1 MNRLIILITVCITC
15 FINTAASQNTQCS
28 KNLGS
33 AKDAYLIGDFKKVKE
48 FLDPCIKQGMAFSNN
63 IDKNR
68 ALEILA
74 LSAIALDSIE
84 VAKEHILTI
93 IKSDVNYNQDPALE
107 NIVFAQLISRL
118 RSEGLEVRVS
128 SVSKK
133 AEEISSAPASVELIT
148 REDLLNRGYV
158 DLVDALSDIP
168 GFHINKLYSVPT
180 ANIFQLGFRQEST
193 ERTLLMVDGV
203 EENDLWLNW
212 AYLSRQYPI
221 SSIKA
226 IEVIYGPSSTM
237 YGPRAFVGA
246 INIITYD
253 PKEVPKTPLLVKPEQ
268 QKYRQVYLNGG
279 VTAGQLNTKVAD
291 MTMGFRGSEKSN
303 FSLQLTGRYFM
314 TDNHDMSSAE
324 FFDYEPSDIDH
335 LGYKQLNLIGKLPNG
350 QSLNQYMSDFK
361 LPETSPYYT
370 VLKDATGNIQSINL
384 TEAGKLRAAKLDKDL
399 YTSNVNGAPIGYSND
414 SRDYYVGLKM
424 KVENVLI
431 GFRHW
436 KTNGGF
442 GLYQDINEAG
452 TNNGSQWAPKNT
464 TMFVKFD
471 RALSEKITFSNLSTF
486 NIHRLGK
493 ESNRVSFTSFG
504 DPDTQLHF
512 AHLLNPDSMIMG
524 LNGYSQNNLLVGS
537 EGRLINKYSLMQ
549 HGWRNKY
556 YFYEAQMLRNETR
569 FFYDDKKWSISS
581 GIDLRS
587 TQTQGDYL
595 TVIDYNTNY
604 KTVEDFK
611 AKQSVFAYAQSFGLA
626 DDQIPGSNIFSL
638 LDASVYFQ
646 STYKFTDKFSVILG
660 SRVDYNRIRSF
671 DGFGIE
677 GTPRLA
683 VVYHTPLFTA
693 KGIVSKGIQNP
704 SQWARFSTGGGRTA
718 NPFLVPEEI
727 SFANIEFSGKINKD
741 PKKDLINWELTGFG
755 YRVFNAVASETF
767 NGEKKNYNTGT
778 YEIIGTMANVLVK
791 PLKNVVVQMNHT
803 FTAPYKTDSK
813 YDTSIISP
821 VRLGDIASHMAN
833 ISITSVHTNVG
844 PFNFSLNLRGNYV
857 SNKPVGRSTTQRSNA
872 GVDSSN
878 KIPAYLIFHSNI
890 GFSIAKFPY
899 MRFDFTVNNLLNGNL
914 LDPNMGI
921 YYHAGPREAA
931 GTFNL
936 PGEPVGVPFADKNPP
951 YIPQRG
957 RFMMLRMMLDL

>member
-1 MNRLIILITVCITC
+1 MNRLIILITVCITS
-15 FINTAASQNTQCS
+15 FINVAVSQNTQCS
-28 KNLGS
+28 KNLGL

-48 FLDPCIKQGMAFSNN
+48 FLDPCIRQGIAFSNIN
-63 IDKNR
+63 DKNR

-84 VAKEHILTI
+84 VAKEHILNI
-93 IKSDVNYNQDPALE
+93 IKSDINFNQDPALE
-107 NIVFAQLISRL
+107 NIVFAQLISKL
-118 RSEGLEVRVS
+118 RAEGLEVRVS

-148 REDLLNRGYV
+148 REDLLNRGYI

-168 GFHINKLYSVPT
+168 GFHINKIYSVNY
-180 ANIFQLGFRQEST
+180 ANIFQLGFRQENS

-253 PKEVPKTPLLVKPEQ
+253 PKEVPKTPLLNKPEE

-279 VTAGQLNTKVAD
+279 VTAGQLNTKLAD
-291 MTMGFRGSEKSN
+291 LTMGIRGSEKSN
-303 FSLQLTGRYFM
+303 FSLQLTGRYFL
-314 TDNHDMSSAE
+314 TDDHDMSSAE
-324 FFDYEPSDIDH
+324 FFDYDPSDIDH
-335 LGYKQLNLIGKLPNG
+335 LGYDQLNLVKQTPDGRT
-350 QSLNQYMSDFK
+350 LNQYLSDFK

-370 VLKDATGNIQSINL
+370 VRKDANGNVESIKL

-399 YTSNVNGAPIGYSND
+399 YTSNVNGAPIGYSNG
-414 SRDYYVGLKM
+414 SRDYYFGLKM

-436 KTNGGF
+436 KTNGGY
-442 GLYQDINEAG
+442 GLYQDINDAG
-452 TNNGSQWAPKNT
+452 SNNGSRWAPKNT

-471 RALSEKITFSNLSTF
+471 KTLSEKITFSNLSTF
-486 NIHRLGK
+486 NAHRLGK
-493 ESNRVSFTSFG
+493 ETNRVNFISFG
-504 DPDTQLHF
+504 NPETQLHF
-512 AHLLNPDSMIMG
+512 AHLLNPDSMIVG
-524 LNGYSQNNLLVGS
+524 FKVNSQSDLLIGS
-537 EGRLINKYSLMQ
+537 EGQLINKYSLMQ

-556 YFYEAQMLRNETR
+556 YFYEAQMYRNETR
-569 FFYDDKKWSISS
+569 FFYEDKKWDIST

-587 TQTQGDYL
+587 TQTQGDYY
-595 TVIDYNTNY
+595 TVLDYNTNY

-611 AKQSVFAYAQSFGLA
+611 AKQKTFALAQSFGLA
-626 DDQIPGSNIFSL
+626 EGQIAGNNSYSMV
-638 LDASVYFQ
+638 DAGFYFQ
-646 STYKFTDKFSVILG
+646 ATHKFTDQLSVILG
-660 SRVDYNRIRSF
+660 TRIDYNRIRSY

-677 GTPRLA
+677 GTPRIA

-693 KGIVSKGIQNP
+693 KGILSKGIQNP
-704 SQWARFSTGGGRTA
+704 SQWARFSTGGGRKP
-718 NPFLVPEEI
+718 NPFLEPEDI

-741 PKKDLINWELTGFG
+741 PKKDFINWEVTGFA
-755 YRVFNAVASETF
+755 YRVLNAVATETF
-767 NGEKKNYNTGT
+767 NGVKKNYNTGT
-778 YEIIGTMANVLVK
+778 YEIVGSMANVLIK

-803 FTAPYKTDSK
+803 FTAPFQTSSRYDSSLMK
-813 YDTSIISP
+813 P

-833 ISITSVHTNVG
+833 LSITSIHRNVG

-857 SNKPVGRSTTQRSNA
+857 SNKPVGRSTTQQRNA
-872 GVDSSN
+872 GVDYSN

-899 MRFDFTVNNLLNGNL
+899 IRFDFTVNNLLNGNL

-921 YYHAGPREAA
+921 YYHAGTREAA

>member
-1 MNRLIILITVCITC
+1 
-15 FINTAASQNTQCS
+15 
-28 KNLGS
+28 
-33 AKDAYLIGDFKKVKE
+33 
-48 FLDPCIKQGMAFSNN
+48 
-63 IDKNR
+63 
-68 ALEILA
+68 LEILA

-93 IKSDVNYNQDPALE
+93 IKSDINYKQDPALE

-118 RSEGLEVRVS
+118 RAEGLEVRVS

-133 AEEISSAPASVELIT
+133 AEDISSAPASVELIT

-158 DLVDALSDIP
+158 DLVDALSDLA
-168 GFHINKLYSVPT
+168 GFHINKLYSVT
-180 ANIFQLGFRQEST
+180 YANIFQLGFRQENT

-212 AYLSRQYPI
+212 AYISRQYPI

-253 PKEVPKTPLLVKPEQ
+253 PKEVPKTPLVDKPEE
-268 QKYRQVYLNGG
+268 QKYRSVYLNGG
-279 VTAGQLNTKVAD
+279 VSGGQLNTKVAD
-291 MTMGFRGSEKSN
+291 VTMGVRGSEKSN

-314 TDNHDMSSAE
+314 TDDHDMTSAE

-350 QSLNQYMSDFK
+350 QLLNQYMSDFK
-361 LPETSPYYT
+361 LPEISPYYT

-384 TEAGKLRAAKLDKDL
+384 TEAGRLRAAKLDKDL
-399 YTSNVNGAPIGYSND
+399 YTSKVNGAPVGFSND
-414 SRDYYVGLKM
+414 SKDYYVGLKM

-436 KTNGGF
+436 KTNGGY
-442 GLYQDINEAG
+442 GLYQDINDAG
-452 TNNGSQWAPKNT
+452 SNNGSRWAPKNT

-471 RALSEKITFSNLSTF
+471 RMLSEKITFSNLSTF

-493 ESNRVSFTSFG
+493 ETNRVSFMSFG
-504 DPDTQLHF
+504 DPQTQLHF
-512 AHLLNPDSMIMG
+512 AHLLNPDSMIIG
-524 LNGYSQNNLLVGS
+524 LKGYSQSDLLVGS
-537 EGRLINKYSLMQ
+537 EGQLINKYSMMQ

-569 FFYDDKKWSISS
+569 IFYEDKKWDISS
-581 GIDLRS
+581 GLDFRS

-595 TVIDYNTNY
+595 TFIDYKTNY
-604 KTVEDFK
+604 NTVEDFK
-611 AKQSVFAYAQSFGLA
+611 AKQSKLALAQSFGLA
-626 DDQIPGSNIFSL
+626 EGQTAGSNIYSL
-638 LDASVYFQ
+638 VDAGIYFQ
-646 STYKFTDKFSVILG
+646 ATHKFTDKFSVVLG
-660 SRVDYNRIRSF
+660 TRLDYNRIRSF

-677 GTPRLA
+677 GTPRVA

-693 KGIVSKGIQNP
+693 KGILSKGIQNP
-704 SQWARFSTGGGRTA
+704 SQWARFSTGGGRTP
-718 NPFLVPEEI
+718 NPFLEPEEI
-727 SFANIEFSGKINKD
+727 SFANIELSGKINKD
-741 PKKDLINWELTGFG
+741 PQKDLINWELSGFA
-755 YRVFNAVASETF
+755 YRVLNAVASETF
-767 NGEKKNYNTGT
+767 NGVKRNYNTGT
-778 YEIIGTMANVLVK
+778 YEILGTMANVIIK

-813 YDTSIISP
+813 YDSTLMSP
-821 VRLGDIASHMAN
+821 IRLGDIASHMAN
-833 ISITSVHTNVG
+833 ISITSIHRNVG

-857 SNKPVGRSTTQRSNA
+857 SNKLVGDSTTQPTNA
-872 GVDSSN
+872 GVNYSN

-890 GFSIAKFPY
+890 GFSLAKFPY
-899 MRFDFTVNNLLNGNL
+899 VRFDFTVNNLVNGNL

-936 PGEPVGVPFADKNPP
+936 PREAVGVPFADKNPP